1 MKQNDP
7 SHTLLAD
14 AQELGHEARAGHED
28 HAALKLW
35 LRMLASTTHIE
46 AEIRRRLRERFDIS
60 LARFD
65 YMAQLYRY
73 RDGLKMRDLSRY
85 LMVTGGNVTGLTDDL
100 AHDGIVVRESS
111 PSDRRA
117 WIVRLTPKGRRQ
129 FETMAAGTRR
139 LDPRIVRRARCE
151 DGAAAV
157 SAARAAAGAS
167 GAQRAGGRG
176 RLDDADAR
184 QALGGMRSWRSASC
198 QRSIGMGAAGRTY
211 RVLGLHRDAG
221 VRGAG
226 ARRGA
231 GGRQA
236 SLHCGGRRGAAT
248 PLRCSTR
255 GRIAE
260 LAAFAALTALKQP
273 R

>member
-7 SHTLLAD
+7 SHALLED
-14 AQELGHEARAGHED
+14 AQELGHEARAGRED

-100 AHDGIVVRESS
+100 SHDGIVVRESS

-129 FETMAAGTRR
+129 FETMAEEHEGWILELFAG
-139 LDPRIVRRARCE
+139 LDAKTVQQLYQQLGQLRVHLVQNERPEE
-151 DGAAAV
+151 D
-157 SAARAAAGAS
+157 AS
-167 GAQRAGGRG
+167 
-176 RLDDADAR
+176 
-184 QALGGMRSWRSASC
+184 
-198 QRSIGMGAAGRTY
+198 
-211 RVLGLHRDAG
+211 
-221 VRGAG
+221 
-226 ARRGA
+226 
-231 GGRQA
+231 
-236 SLHCGGRRGAAT
+236 
-248 PLRCSTR
+248 
-255 GRIAE
+255 
-260 LAAFAALTALKQP
+260 
-273 R
+273 

>member
-100 AHDGIVVRESS
+100 AHDGLVVRESS

-129 FETMAAGTRR
+129 FETMAQEHEDWILELFAG
-139 LDPRIVRRARCE
+139 LDAKTVQQLYQQLGQLRVHLVRSEQGSEEA
-151 DGAAAV
+151 
-157 SAARAAAGAS
+157 
-167 GAQRAGGRG
+167 
-176 RLDDADAR
+176 
-184 QALGGMRSWRSASC
+184 
-198 QRSIGMGAAGRTY
+198 
-211 RVLGLHRDAG
+211 
-221 VRGAG
+221 
-226 ARRGA
+226 
-231 GGRQA
+231 
-236 SLHCGGRRGAAT
+236 
-248 PLRCSTR
+248 
-255 GRIAE
+255 
-260 LAAFAALTALKQP
+260 
-273 R
+273 